1 MTDQNLPV
9 TDQNLPVTD
18 QNLPVTGITRRRNRC
33 GHCRQEGHNRATC
46 PGLAEQRHQAY
57 IIRSGASDPVNR
69 IGQEESKLINFQIH
83 NPTDHIILIFWSSD
97 LDTRTEESQYRYL
110 ATLSGYAD
118 TILRFSKR
126 HKFITIPMTEFITPP
141 SELNEYLPT
150 PLTQTIF
157 NEGNIKEL
165 LVAFHS
171 AFGVDE
177 SPLIIINDIK
187 DYKPVKTVLEK
198 WKEAAFKS
206 LFLLTELRRMGAS
219 NNENLAPM
227 VDMIDD
233 ISLPE
238 HTEMDKE
245 LAGVPSTFTNI
256 T

>member
-1 MTDQNLPV
+1 MADQCLPV
-9 TDQNLPVTD
+9 TNQP
-18 QNLPVTGITRRRNRC
+18 RRRVYRC

-46 PGLAEQRHQAY
+46 PQLADQRHQEY
-57 IIRSGASDPVNR
+57 IRRQDAHAENSR
-69 IGQEESKLINFQIH
+69 LEQEKSKLINFHIH
-83 NPTDHIILIFWSSD
+83 NPTEHIMLIFWSSD

-118 TILRFSKR
+118 TTLRFSKR
-126 HKFITIPMTEFITPP
+126 HKFITIPMSAFITPP

-150 PLTQTIF
+150 PIRQTIF
-157 NEGNIKEL
+157 NEGKIEEL
-165 LVAFHS
+165 YDVFQN

-177 SPLIIINDIK
+177 IPLIIINDIK
-187 DYKPVKTVLEK
+187 DYKPVKTELEK
-198 WKEAAFKS
+198 WKETAFKS

-227 VDMIDD
+227 IDMIED
-233 ISLPE
+233 ISLPP

-245 LAGVPSTFTNI
+245 VAGVPSTFTNI

>member
-1 MTDQNLPV
+1 MTDQC
-9 TDQNLPVTD
+9 
-18 QNLPVTGITRRRNRC
+18 LPVTGITRRRNRC

-46 PGLAEQRHQAY
+46 PGLADQRHQEVVRRLSAQSENS
-57 IIRSGASDPVNR
+57 RLE
-69 IGQEESKLINFQIH
+69 QEKSKLIHFQVH
-83 NPTDHIILIFWSSD
+83 NPTEHIMLIFWSSD

-118 TILRFSKR
+118 TTLRFSKR
-126 HKFITIPMTEFITPP
+126 HKFITIPMTAFITPP

-150 PLTQTIF
+150 PIRQTIF
-157 NEGNIKEL
+157 NEGKIEEL
-165 LVAFHS
+165 YDVFQN

-177 SPLIIINDIK
+177 IPLIIINDIK
-187 DYKPVKTVLEK
+187 DYKPVKTELEK
-198 WKEAAFKS
+198 WKETAFKS

-227 VDMIDD
+227 IDMIED
-233 ISLPE
+233 ISLPP

-245 LAGVPSTFTNI
+245 VAGVPSTFTNI

>member
-1 MTDQNLPV
+1 MTDQC
-9 TDQNLPVTD
+9 
-18 QNLPVTGITRRRNRC
+18 LPVTGITRRRNRC

-46 PGLAEQRHQAY
+46 PGLADQRHQEVVRRQSAQSENS
-57 IIRSGASDPVNR
+57 RLE
-69 IGQEESKLINFQIH
+69 QEKSKLINFQVH
-83 NPTDHIILIFWSSD
+83 NPTEHIMLIFWSSD

-118 TILRFSKR
+118 TTLRFSKR
-126 HKFITIPMTEFITPP
+126 HKFITIPMSAFITPP

-150 PLTQTIF
+150 PIRQTIF
-157 NEGNIKEL
+157 NEGNIEEL
-165 LVAFHS
+165 YDVFQN

-177 SPLIIINDIK
+177 IPLIIINDIK
-187 DYKPVKTVLEK
+187 DYKPVKTELEK
-198 WKEAAFKS
+198 WKETAFKS

-227 VDMIDD
+227 IDMIED
-233 ISLPE
+233 ISLPP

-245 LAGVPSTFTNI
+245 VAGVPSTFTNI

>member
-1 MTDQNLPV
+1 MTDQC
-9 TDQNLPVTD
+9 
-18 QNLPVTGITRRRNRC
+18 LPVTGITRRRNRC

-46 PGLAEQRHQAY
+46 HGLADQRHQEVVRRQSAQSENS
-57 IIRSGASDPVNR
+57 RLE
-69 IGQEESKLINFQIH
+69 QEKSKLINFQVH
-83 NPTDHIILIFWSSD
+83 NPTEHIMLIFWSSD

-118 TILRFSKR
+118 TTLRFSKR
-126 HKFITIPMTEFITPP
+126 HKFITIPMTAFITPP

-150 PLTQTIF
+150 PIRQTIF
-157 NEGNIKEL
+157 NEGKIEEL
-165 LVAFHS
+165 YDVFQN

-177 SPLIIINDIK
+177 IPLIIINDIK
-187 DYKPVKTVLEK
+187 DYKPVKTELEK
-198 WKEAAFKS
+198 WKETAFKS

-227 VDMIDD
+227 IDMIED
-233 ISLPE
+233 ISLPP

-245 LAGVPSTFTNI
+245 VAGVPSTFTNI

>member
-1 MTDQNLPV
+1 MTDQC
-9 TDQNLPVTD
+9 
-18 QNLPVTGITRRRNRC
+18 LPVTGITRRRNRC

-46 PGLAEQRHQAY
+46 PGLADQRHQEVVRRLSAQSENS
-57 IIRSGASDPVNR
+57 RLE
-69 IGQEESKLINFQIH
+69 QEKSKLINFQVH
-83 NPTDHIILIFWSSD
+83 NPTEHIMLIFWSSD

-118 TILRFSKR
+118 TTLRFSKR
-126 HKFITIPMTEFITPP
+126 HKFITIPMTAFITPP

-150 PLTQTIF
+150 PIRQTIF
-157 NEGNIKEL
+157 NEGKIEEL
-165 LVAFHS
+165 YDVFQN

-177 SPLIIINDIK
+177 IPLIIINDIK
-187 DYKPVKTVLEK
+187 DYKPVKTELEK
-198 WKEAAFKS
+198 WKETAFKS

-227 VDMIDD
+227 IDMIED
-233 ISLPE
+233 ISLPP

-245 LAGVPSTFTNI
+245 VAGVPSTFTNI